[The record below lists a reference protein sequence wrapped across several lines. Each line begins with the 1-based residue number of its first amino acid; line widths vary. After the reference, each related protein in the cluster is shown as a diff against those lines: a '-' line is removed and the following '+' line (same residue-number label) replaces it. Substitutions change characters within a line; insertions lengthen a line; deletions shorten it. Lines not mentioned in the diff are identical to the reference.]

1 MPLPSR
7 RLASLL
13 LAAISAVGT
22 FASAPEAPV
31 AQAADPAW
39 TTPTVP
45 PKCSKAQADSGNV
58 AGCALTTSL
67 EPDERGWATPP
78 FPEPE
83 NPTVQPWVDL
93 AIGST
98 GAAVTAVQTALI
110 ATGASITADGQF
122 GVQTDAA
129 VRIYQVAQNLPV
141 TGIVDQATADL
152 LGVQNLV
159 GGTFPPTG
167 WKWLGWGYNTSPALA
182 QWEASLASNSQR
194 IGWARAGALRSQA
207 AALPLFEGFY
217 AEIQSRGYVITDGGT
232 YVFRCT
238 ASSRKDCAGLTR
250 SSLSN
255 HSWGLATDLNTVKNP
270 MRTYYATNGQS
281 ACKTPMLTDMPQWM
295 VQVAEKWGLYWGGY
309 AWSSGCSSPSQW
321 RNSVTRD
328 PMHFEFNGTPAQ
340 AEAILR
346 YNLSSGTCVD
356 RVDTAGTITNWCL
369 MRGETPAAGARLVVD
384 TPAPAGATAALVNIA
399 TTAPLANGYIT
410 AEACGPRA
418 DGVRDW
424 SNGNVRV
431 GKTASATAIVPLD
444 AQGRFCLY
452 QSSAFHTIVDLQ
464 GWFVPAASAP
474 NGNLFTPVSPIR
486 TIDTRTQP
494 FCAADSTCFPAGAVP
509 AETELISTAPSSL
522 TPVATLTNITVSNP
536 AMPGYLTADSCAG
549 LVPGPQTRSSLNFS
563 VGDTA
568 VTNLAVVPTA
578 STEMGAQFCTYSPRQ
593 VQETIDV
600 NGFFAPASQGGLGF
614 AATTPARVLDT
625 RNCWTD
631 PVGGAQRCNQ
641 VNAAG
646 STVRL
651 KAPAGAAAVVLNLAA
666 VGATTNA
673 TVTPAACSVF
683 AANGATSPAV
693 QASTGGSTA
702 NIAVVPVGPDG
713 LVCVRVS
720 AAMHLVVDLV
730 GTFSTTAD
738 GRFVP
743 VSPQRL
749 LDTRPGA

>member
-1 MPLPSR
+1 
-7 RLASLL
+7 
-13 LAAISAVGT
+13 
-22 FASAPEAPV
+22 
-31 AQAADPAW
+31 
-39 TTPTVP
+39 
-45 PKCSKAQADSGNV
+45 
-58 AGCALTTSL
+58 
-67 EPDERGWATPP
+67 
-78 FPEPE
+78 
-83 NPTVQPWVDL
+83 
-93 AIGST
+93 
-98 GAAVTAVQTALI
+98 
-110 ATGASITADGQF
+110 
-122 GVQTDAA
+122 
-129 VRIYQVAQNLPV
+129 
-141 TGIVDQATADL
+141 
-152 LGVQNLV
+152 
-159 GGTFPPTG
+159 
-167 WKWLGWGYNTSPALA
+167 
-182 QWEASLASNSQR
+182 
-194 IGWARAGALRSQA
+194 
-207 AALPLFEGFY
+207 
-217 AEIQSRGYVITDGGT
+217 
-232 YVFRCT
+232 
-238 ASSRKDCAGLTR
+238 
-250 SSLSN
+250 
-255 HSWGLATDLNTVKNP
+255 
-270 MRTYYATNGQS
+270 
-281 ACKTPMLTDMPQWM
+281 
-295 VQVAEKWGLYWGGY
+295 
-309 AWSSGCSSPSQW
+309 
-321 RNSVTRD
+321 
-328 PMHFEFNGTPAQ
+328 
-340 AEAILR
+340 
-346 YNLSSGTCVD
+346 
-356 RVDTAGTITNWCL
+356 
-369 MRGETPAAGARLVVD
+369 
-384 TPAPAGATAALVNIA
+384 
-399 TTAPLANGYIT
+399 
-410 AEACGPRA
+410 
-418 DGVRDW
+418 
-424 SNGNVRV
+424 
-431 GKTASATAIVPLD
+431 
-444 AQGRFCLY
+444 
-452 QSSAFHTIVDLQ
+452 
-464 GWFVPAASAP
+464 
-474 NGNLFTPVSPIR
+474 
-486 TIDTRTQP
+486 
-494 FCAADSTCFPAGAVP
+494 
-509 AETELISTAPSSL
+509 
-522 TPVATLTNITVSNP
+522 
-536 AMPGYLTADSCAG
+536 MPGYLTADSCAG